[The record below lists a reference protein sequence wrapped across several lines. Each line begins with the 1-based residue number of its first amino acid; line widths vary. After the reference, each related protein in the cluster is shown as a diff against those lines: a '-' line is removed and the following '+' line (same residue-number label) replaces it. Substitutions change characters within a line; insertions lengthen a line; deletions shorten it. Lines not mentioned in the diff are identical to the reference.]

1 MLDVKRLEVRYGA
14 VRAVDNIDL
23 YVKEGEI
30 VVLIGANGAGK
41 SSTVNAV
48 AGLVRVAG
56 GSITFMGDDITSL
69 DAASRAGRGLAVVIE
84 GRGVF
89 SELTVR
95 ENLELGA
102 YAKPG
107 LRKDALRKV
116 IEEAFA
122 MFPRLGGRSS
132 QVAGTLSGGE
142 QQMLAIARALISSPR
157 LLVLDEPSLGLAP
170 AIVDEIAE
178 RLLAL
183 VSKLGVTVIVAEQ
196 NAALGLD
203 IAHRGYVLQAGRVA
217 LTGTA
222 AELRATKDMVRLY
235 LGG

>member
-1 MLDVKRLEVRYGA
+1 MLDVKGLEVRYGA
-14 VRAVDNIDL
+14 VRAVDNINL
-23 YVKEGEI
+23 HVNEGEI

-56 GSITFMGDDITSL
+56 GSLTFMGDDITSL
-69 DAASRAGRGLAVVIE
+69 DAAARAGRGLAVVIE

-89 SELTVR
+89 SELTVK

-102 YAKPG
+102 YAKLG
-107 LRKDALRKV
+107 LRKAALRKAV
-116 IEEAFA
+116 EEAFE
-122 MFPRLGGRSS
+122 MFPRLGERSS
-132 QVAGTLSGGE
+132 QVAETLSGGE
-142 QQMLAIARALISSPR
+142 QQMLAIARALMSSPR

-170 AIVDEIAE
+170 RIVDEIAE
-178 RLLAL
+178 RLVML
-183 VSKLGVTVIVAEQ
+183 VSSLGVTVVVAEQ

-203 IAHRGYVLQAGRVA
+203 IAHRGYVLQAGRVVLA
-217 LTGTA
+217 GTA

>member
-1 MLDVKRLEVRYGA
+1 MLDVKGLQVRYGA
-14 VRAVDNIDL
+14 VCAVDNIDL
-23 YVKEGEI
+23 HVNEGEI

-41 SSTVNAV
+41 SSAVNAV
-48 AGLVRVAG
+48 AGLVRVTS
-56 GSITFMGDDITSL
+56 GSIKFQDYDITSL
-69 DAASRAGRGLAVVIE
+69 DAAARAGRGLAVVIE

-107 LRKDALRKV
+107 LRKVALRKAV
-116 IEEAFA
+116 EEAFA
-122 MFPRLGGRSS
+122 MFPRLGERSS
-132 QVAGTLSGGE
+132 QIAGTLSGGE
-142 QQMLAIARALISSPR
+142 QQMLAIARALMSSPR

-170 AIVDEIAE
+170 RIVDEIAE
-178 RLLAL
+178 RLMTL
-183 VSKLGVTVIVAEQ
+183 VSRLGVTVLVAEQ

-203 IAHRGYVLQAGRVA
+203 IAHRGYVLQAGRVVLA
-217 LTGTA
+217 GTA